1 MDTLQLDSA
10 LIAQWKADGR
20 YDYDREMVADS
31 RNLLEWIMEW
41 LEEFIRKAVNA
52 ATENDVVFYT
62 LVVLG
67 ASLVALVGWLLW
79 RYYPRLFMKAESGD
93 TLDYDVEQDTIYG
106 IDFEA
111 AIAQALAENDYRQA
125 MRMVYLQT
133 LKRLSDDGAIDWQ
146 PSKTPMQYVRQVG
159 RREFAE
165 LSRLFI
171 LVRYGNHEA
180 NESMFLQ
187 MKELR
192 QLIIN
197 NK

>member
-1 MDTLQLDSA
+1 MTDSLQIDTLQV
-10 LIAQWKADGR
+10 AQWRSDVR
-20 YDYDREMVADS
+20 FDYDRELARGGENLWGWLM
-31 RNLLEWIMEW
+31 RNITRYFHDTMNTILGHESTQWI
-41 LEEFIRKAVNA
+41 LIAVG
-52 ATENDVVFYT
+52 
-62 LVVLG
+62 VLF
-67 ASLVALVGWLLW
+67 VGFVCWLLW
-79 RYYPRLFMKAESGD
+79 KYKPGLFGRSGKMKV
-93 TLDYDVEQDTIYG
+93 LDYEVAEDTIYG

-197 NK
+197 N

>member
-197 NK
+197 N

>member
-79 RYYPRLFMKAESGD
+79 RYYQRLFMKAESGD

-133 LKRLSDDGAIDWQ
+133 LKRLSDDGTIDWQ

-197 NK
+197 N